1 MSARPPTPY
10 AVIGARRSDSQAQL
24 KAAYRKVASRLHPD
38 KNPTRLAQAT
48 QEMAILNAAW
58 EQVKTPSLRA
68 QVDAALDHEDA
79 ERRAAAR
86 RRRER
91 EAAARRRR
99 DRSAA
104 ARPARAKAAVRSS
117 QTIAQQGG
125 YSSVTTTGS
134 TSTRT
139 RSPSSAERREA
150 EAAAQGR
157 THRGDLIIDRRRH
170 LTFAGTVTGSVTV
183 GPGCSLDLTG
193 AILGDLVVDG
203 GGEGAQVRVLGTV
216 GGALRASSGDI
227 EVVGSTSGMT
237 ISSSSS
243 IQYG

>member
-1 MSARPPTPY
+1 MSTRPPTPY
-10 AVIGARRSDSQAQL
+10 AVIGAHRSDSQAQL
-24 KAAYRKVASRLHPD
+24 KAAYRKAASRLHPD
-38 KNPTRLAQAT
+38 KNPTRVAQAT
-48 QEMAILNAAW
+48 KEMAILNAAW

-68 QVDAALDHEDA
+68 EVDAALDHENA

-91 EAAARRRR
+91 EAAARPTR
-99 DRSAA
+99 AA
-104 ARPARAKAAVRSS
+104 AAVRRS
-117 QTIAQQGG
+117 QTIVQQGS
-125 YSSVTTTGS
+125 YSSITIAGS

-139 RSPSSAERREA
+139 RSPSAAERGEA

-170 LTFAGTVTGSVTV
+170 LTFAGTVTGTVRV

-203 GGEGAQVRVLGTV
+203 GREGAQVRVLGTV
-216 GGALRASSGDI
+216 GGTLRASSGDI
-227 EVVGSTSGMT
+227 EVIGSTSGMT

-243 IQYG
+243 IKYG